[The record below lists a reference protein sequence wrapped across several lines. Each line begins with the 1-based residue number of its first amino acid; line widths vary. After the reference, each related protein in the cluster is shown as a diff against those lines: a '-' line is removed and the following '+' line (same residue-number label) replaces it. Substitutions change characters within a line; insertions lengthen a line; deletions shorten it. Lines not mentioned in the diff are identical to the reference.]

1 MRIKNR
7 PLKVIGLAT
16 VLFLGIAT
24 TFTSD
29 HGKYFEI
36 AKNIEIFT
44 NLYKEINT
52 SYVDELDPGKLM
64 RIGIDAMLESL
75 DPYTNYIPETKLEE
89 YTFMTTGQYGG
100 IGALIRQRNGY
111 VMISEIYEGYPA
123 HKAGLLPGDK
133 ILEIDGQ
140 ALTGKS
146 TAEISEFLKGSANS
160 TVKLKL
166 ERGAGDNAE
175 VLSHELNR
183 EEIKFKDVPYYG
195 MTSDNIGYIKLTG
208 FTRNASREFKA
219 AFSALK
225 QNNQVKGIVV
235 DLRGNGG
242 GLLNEAVN
250 IVNTFVDR
258 GQVIVS
264 TKGKYKEKN
273 RDHVTLNAPLD
284 LTIPIA
290 VLVNSGSA
298 SASEIVAGSLQDL
311 DRGIIVGENTFGK
324 GLVQE
329 TVNISYNS
337 LLKVTVAKYYI
348 PSGRCIQR
356 IDYSH
361 RNEEG
366 EAETVPDSLISEFY
380 SLKNK
385 RALYDGAGILPDIKV
400 ENDMFSSITHS
411 LLMNSVIF
419 DFANDYRLR
428 NKELRDNENF
438 KLSDAE
444 FEQFRT
450 YVEGIDLDY
459 TTASQRMLRELEE
472 TAKNEEYF
480 EDAKAEYEALSEKLV
495 LDKMS
500 DVNKFKDEIVEI
512 LESEIIA
519 RYYFQNGRLAH
530 SLKHD
535 QVLIEASE
543 ILMDSTQYA
552 RILTGQI

>member
-1 MRIKNR
+1 MKK
-7 PLKVIGLAT
+7 LKIYLRSIAVIFTITGLSI
-16 VLFLGIAT
+16 VL
-24 TFTSD
+24 SSYD
-29 HGKYFEI
+29 RYFEI
-36 AKNIEIFT
+36 SKNLDIFAT
-44 NLYKEINT
+44 LYQKVNLL
-52 SYVDELDPGKLM
+52 YVDEVKPGEIMKT
-64 RIGIDAMLESL
+64 GIDAMLNSL